1 MYEKIVEQ
9 LKNYCSCIKESD
21 LEADKL
27 EKNVG
32 ELIDL
37 ISTITCWKNHPCE
50 TFLSSQ
56 REEVF
61 DVGEFKKC
69 GCDSGMV
76 RIPLFYPMIDPTT
89 IEVSVITRER
99 ITFTTHKLEV
109 DKDFS
114 YNPYD
119 SIVYVD
125 LSNIDYKDVCNCGCD
140 ELSKIVVSYVAG
152 YETIP
157 ECLLPVFCD
166 FLQFVIAMNR
176 CECGCS
182 TCEETDGSDVLI
194 SEENSD
200 AQISISVYVREH
212 ITKAYSEQLGIL
224 SVCNSKDTWV
234 GAVV

>member
-69 GCDSGMV
+69 GCDSGIV

-119 SIVYVD
+119 NIVYVD

-157 ECLLPVFCD
+157 E
-166 FLQFVIAMNR
+166 
-176 CECGCS
+176 
-182 TCEETDGSDVLI
+182 
-194 SEENSD
+194 
-200 AQISISVYVREH
+200 
-212 ITKAYSEQLGIL
+212 
-224 SVCNSKDTWV
+224 
-234 GAVV
+234 

>member
-69 GCDSGMV
+69 GCDSGIV

-125 LSNIDYKDVCNCGCD
+125 LSNIDYKDVSNCGCD
-140 ELSKIVVSYVAG
+140 ELSVRQHPHHDRRGCQAG
-152 YETIP
+152 GGAFLCRP
-157 ECLLPVFCD
+157 AAVPAAVPPHFCRH
-166 FLQFVIAMNR
+166 LR
-176 CECGCS
+176 
-182 TCEETDGSDVLI
+182 
-194 SEENSD
+194 
-200 AQISISVYVREH
+200 
-212 ITKAYSEQLGIL
+212 
-224 SVCNSKDTWV
+224 
-234 GAVV
+234 

>member
-9 LKNYCSCIKESD
+9 LKDYCSCIKDSD
-21 LEADKL
+21 LQEDKL
-27 EKNVG
+27 NKNVG

-37 ISTITCWKNHPCE
+37 ISTITCWRNHPCE

-61 DVGEFKKC
+61 DIEKIKNC
-69 GCDSGMV
+69 GCDAGIV
-76 RIPLFYPMIDPTT
+76 RFPLFYPMIEPTT
-89 IEVSVITRER
+89 IEVSIITRDR

-109 DKDFS
+109 DKDFT
-114 YNPYD
+114 YNPYE

-125 LSNIDYKDVCNCGCD
+125 LSNLDFKNECNCKCS
-140 ELSKIVVSYVAG
+140 EISKVVINYVAG
-152 YETIP
+152 YEQIP
-157 ECLLPVFCD
+157 DCLLPVFCD
-166 FLQFVIAMNR
+166 FLQFIIAMNR

-182 TCEETDGSDVLI
+182 TCSETDGSDVLI

-200 AQISISVYVREH
+200 AQISISMYVREH
-212 ITKAYSEQLGIL
+212 ITKAYAEQLGIL
-224 SVCNSKDTWV
+224 SVCNSKNIWA